1 MKEHECK
8 EVKGY
13 AVITGASAG
22 IGTCFAENLAKG
34 GYSLVLVA
42 RRRERLEALAKTL
55 REKYDTDSKVVIC
68 DVSKLDECEGLVKE
82 IENLPVEI
90 FINNAGFGDCNHFL
104 QGDLE
109 KELQMVDVNIKAVHL
124 LMKRMLERMQKI
136 NHGYILNLASS
147 AGLLPAGAYM
157 ATYYA
162 TKAYVTSITQAVAR
176 ELKEAK
182 SNVYVGCLCPGPVDT
197 EFNQVASV
205 EFALKGISAQY
216 CAEYGLKGMFRR
228 KTVIIPTFRMKLL
241 LTLGKFIPRKMYVA
255 ITAMQQ
261 KRKLYRG

>member
-1 MKEHECK
+1 MEQEQKVAK
-8 EVKGY
+8 SY

-22 IGTCFAENLAKG
+22 IGTCFAEELAQK

-42 RRRERLEALAKTL
+42 RRRQRLEELAKEL
-55 REKYDTDSKVVIC
+55 KEKYDTHSEIVVC
-68 DVSKLDECEGLVKE
+68 DVSKHKECEALIKA
-82 IENLPVEI
+82 IEQLPVEI

-109 KELQMVDVNIKAVHL
+109 KELEMVDVNIKALHY
-124 LMKRMLERMQKI
+124 LMKQILIRMQKE
-136 NHGYILNLASS
+136 NHGYILNVASS
-147 AGLLPAGAYM
+147 AGLLPAGPYM

-176 ELKEAK
+176 ELKESK

-197 EFNQVASV
+197 EFNKVASV
-205 EFALKGISAQY
+205 EFALKGISAKY

-228 KTVIIPTFRMKLL
+228 KTVIIPTFQMKLL
-241 LTLGKFIPRKMYVA
+241 LTLGKFIPRGLYVA

>member
-1 MKEHECK
+1 MSEQNITKK
-8 EVKGY
+8 Y

-22 IGTCFAENLAKG
+22 IGTCFAEKLAKK

-42 RRRERLEALAKTL
+42 RRRERLETLAKSL
-55 REKYDTDSKVVIC
+55 KENYDTHSEIVIC
-68 DVSKLDECEGLVKE
+68 DVSKLEECEQLIKA
-82 IENLPVEI
+82 IEHLPVEV
-90 FINNAGFGDCNHFL
+90 FINNAGFGDCNYFL
-104 QGDLE
+104 EGDLE
-109 KELQMVDVNIKAVHL
+109 KELNMVDVNIKALHY
-124 LMKRMLERMQKI
+124 LMKQMLVRMQKN
-136 NHGYILNLASS
+136 NHGYLLNVASS
-147 AGLLPAGAYM
+147 AGLLPAGPYM

-197 EFNQVASV
+197 EFNKVASV
-205 EFALKGISAQY
+205 EFALKGISADY
-216 CAEYGLKGMFRR
+216 CAEYGLKGMFGK
-228 KTVIIPTFRMKLL
+228 KTVIIPTFQMKLL
-241 LTLGKFIPRKMYVA
+241 LTLGKFIPRGLYVA

>member
-1 MKEHECK
+1 MMEQEYKTAK
-8 EVKGY
+8 KY

-22 IGTCFAENLAKG
+22 IGTCFAKDLAKR

-42 RRRERLEALAKTL
+42 RRRERLEALAKDL
-55 REKYDTDSKVVIC
+55 KEEYDTDSKIMIC
-68 DVSKLDECEGLVKE
+68 DVSKLDECEYLIKE
-82 IENLPVEI
+82 IGHLPVEI

-104 QGDLE
+104 QGDLN

-124 LMKRMLERMQKI
+124 LMKRMLERMQKE
-136 NHGYILNLASS
+136 NHGYILNVASS
-147 AGLLPAGAYM
+147 AGLLPAGPYM

-162 TKAYVTSITQAVAR
+162 TKAYVTSITQAVAQ

-216 CAEYGLKGMFRR
+216 CAEYGLKGMFRK
-228 KTVIIPTFRMKLL
+228 KTVIVPTFQMKLL
-241 LTLGKFIPRKMYVA
+241 LTLGKFIPRGLYVA